1 MPFISTESS
10 TENNRRCHYLIVKY
24 SESTFWFFIDN
35 SMNGLQNVF
44 ILLIL
49 YLQLNAWHFS
59 FILLIP
65 FAFFPAY
72 YNALFFFPAFDTLWI
87 YIAQYAPNV
96 FLLSIILILY
106 SSWDILHLIL
116 SLLDSFLIKAFSHN
130 LNIHIKNTPEICINI
145 QYDITCIT

>member
-59 FILLIP
+59 FIQVIP

-72 YNALFFFPAFDTLWI
+72 LNALFFFPAFDTLWI
-87 YIAQYAPNV
+87 YIA
-96 FLLSIILILY
+96 
-106 SSWDILHLIL
+106 
-116 SLLDSFLIKAFSHN
+116 
-130 LNIHIKNTPEICINI
+130 
-145 QYDITCIT
+145 